1 MCWPH
6 RVSNDNFGSIVF
18 LYFLQGRPAIAMWTV
33 TALELSGHLG
43 QAAPQN
49 AQPALELVEQERGSR
64 QGCARFLSTGGGG
77 VTTWIK

>member
-1 MCWPH
+1 
-6 RVSNDNFGSIVF
+6 
-18 LYFLQGRPAIAMWTV
+18 MWTV